1 MIRFEQWLICNSL
14 NEFSPLPLIGP
25 CLHTIRNQD
34 LMVPF
39 EGLRMG

>member
-14 NEFSPLPLIGP
+14 NEFSPLSLIGP